1 MKVMLTVYYDG
12 QDEETT
18 RVVYDPAWL
27 QTNVFLQAAT
37 LGDAVEVVG
46 AADQREQTDKAAV
59 VAALV
64 VRILRPFRWRK

>member
-46 AADQREQTDKAAV
+46 AAWLIAESAAAE
-59 VAALV
+59 AAQ
-64 VRILRPFRWRK
+64 IPGEES

>member
-1 MKVMLTVYYDG
+1 MKVMLTVYYDE

-46 AADQREQTDKAAV
+46 AAWLIAESAAAE
-59 VAALV
+59 AAQ
-64 VRILRPFRWRK
+64 IPGEES

>member
-1 MKVMLTVYYDG
+1 MKVMLTVYYDE

-46 AADQREQTDKAAV
+46 AAGLIAESAAAE
-59 VAALV
+59 AAQ
-64 VRILRPFRWRK
+64 IPGEES

>member
-1 MKVMLTVYYDG
+1 MKVMLTVYDDE

-46 AADQREQTDKAAV
+46 AAWLIAESAAAE
-59 VAALV
+59 AAQ
-64 VRILRPFRWRK
+64 IPGEES

>member
-1 MKVMLTVYYDG
+1 MKVMLTVYYDE
-12 QDEETT
+12 QEEDTT

-46 AADQREQTDKAAV
+46 AAWLTAESAAAE
-59 VAALV
+59 AAQ
-64 VRILRPFRWRK
+64 IPEEES